1 MQEPVAR
8 SSSMSFVAWIGL
20 IAVLTTGSS
29 CAAMRAGAAR
39 QKYINGQTQQH
50 VYKMPITQVWPN
62 VRTLLFEQGYQSKT
76 SDTGGS
82 YSLETEPKMD
92 EKVAVRYLVQGV
104 KVDDSTCRVEFM
116 RMSAGEKG
124 TKSDRDLEM
133 EWRLLQKVDAA
144 SAEQI
149 KKQAEGEAD
158 KAKAAS

>member
-1 MQEPVAR
+1 
-8 SSSMSFVAWIGL
+8 MSFAAGMGLVAL
-20 IAVLTTGSS
+20 IVASS
-29 CAAMRAGAAR
+29 GCAAMRAGAAR
-39 QKYINGQTQQH
+39 QKYINDQTQQH

-104 KVDDSTCRVEFM
+104 KIDDSSCRIEFM

-133 EWRLLQKVDAA
+133 EWRLLQKVDTA
-144 SAEQI
+144 SADQI